1 MMTNDASMK
10 DVLTSQVSGLWFKP
24 LEPKG
29 KKDWA
34 VQPVSSLKP
43 DCSVDAP
50 RTSTKACNCSSGVP
64 AVYLSP
70 LGLKFKLCKWRTKV
84 DGVE

>member
-10 DVLTSQVSGLWFKP
+10 DVLTSQVSGLWFKH

-34 VQPVSSLKP
+34 V
-43 DCSVDAP
+43 
-50 RTSTKACNCSSGVP
+50 
-64 AVYLSP
+64 
-70 LGLKFKLCKWRTKV
+70 
-84 DGVE
+84 